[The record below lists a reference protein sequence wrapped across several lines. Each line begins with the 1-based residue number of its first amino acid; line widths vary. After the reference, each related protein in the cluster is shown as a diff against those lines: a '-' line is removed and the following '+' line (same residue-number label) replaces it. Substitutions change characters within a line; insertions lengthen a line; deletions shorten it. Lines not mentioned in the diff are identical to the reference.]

1 MKFIL
6 ETKKYA
12 PQSEQKY
19 FLCPLEVPLGRVC
32 LYPHLGHGGFFAS
45 RMSFFMSVVRSSLHS
60 GQYHLGTLIWRMSV
74 YPLILIG
81 LPHFGHWGL
90 FIASPLRISLLHSLH
105 FHACI
110 FFVVSHDDCN
120 FD

>member
-1 MKFIL
+1 MN
-6 ETKKYA
+6 
-12 PQSEQKY
+12 
-19 FLCPLEVPLGRVC
+19 
-32 LYPHLGHGGFFAS
+32 
-45 RMSFFMSVVRSSLHS
+45 VVRSSLHS
-60 GQYHLGTLIWRMSV
+60 GQYYLGTLIWRMSV

-110 FFVVSHDDCN
+110 FSLCPMMTVISIRFVDPQ
-120 FD
+120 FGQ